1 MTLRWYTCDD
11 NYTCKID
18 NLCIYTCTNLIV
30 HVHVVCT
37 HTLGLSCILFFR
49 LIYSYKSFVFFP
61 FNFTHRLTL
70 YANSLLLRPRPGIAH
85 EPLDPTSIKLV
96 HTPSCD
102 THLHG
107 HVKDDMYNTHTH
119 THTHVCTLTHD
130 RHL

>member
-1 MTLRWYTCDD
+1 MWCVYTRWDKLYF
-11 NYTCKID
+11 ILSV
-18 NLCIYTCTNLIV
+18 NLFVQIV
-30 HVHVVCT
+30 
-37 HTLGLSCILFFR
+37 S
-49 LIYSYKSFVFFP
+49 SFFP
-61 FNFTHRLTL
+61 FNFAHRLTF

-107 HVKDDMYNTHTH
+107 HIKDDMYNAHMHTYTHTY
-119 THTHVCTLTHD
+119 TLTHD